1 MPAFAYRAYAPDG
14 RVRAGRVEAE
24 GRERAVA
31 ALRGEG
37 LQVFEIAP
45 APRGGQPFWSR
56 DLLGRDRVNDTARI
70 GFLKEFGTLLG
81 AGLTVD
87 RALRLVERQ
96 ASTALRPVLAD
107 LLERVVSGASL
118 SRAMAAHPAAFPRDM
133 VDAVRAGE
141 ATGRLVDVVGT
152 LGASLERRDAV
163 RRHLA
168 SAMVYPALLVA
179 MAIGTLVMVVGV
191 LVPALSPLFEGS
203 GQAPPFA
210 IRAATAL
217 GALAAAYWPHALAG
231 VALAGFALARS
242 WARPGF
248 GAWRARLALRL
259 PLLREIVAG
268 AEFGRLCRVLGT
280 LLQAEVPI
288 PDAVAATRPLP
299 RNAVF
304 RDALGE
310 AGRRLAEG
318 GSLASGLASLQPYA
332 PSTLNLI
339 ASGEQVNRLPSV
351 LLHAA
356 EMHERQTRERIDR
369 LLGLL
374 TPLVTIAIGGLIG
387 GLIISVMGAILS
399 VGQLTQ

>member
-1 MPAFAYRAYAPDG
+1 
-14 RVRAGRVEAE
+14 
-24 GRERAVA
+24 
-31 ALRGEG
+31 
-37 LQVFEIAP
+37 
-45 APRGGQPFWSR
+45 
-56 DLLGRDRVNDTARI
+56 
-70 GFLKEFGTLLG
+70 
-81 AGLTVD
+81 
-87 RALRLVERQ
+87 
-96 ASTALRPVLAD
+96 
-107 LLERVVSGASL
+107 
-118 SRAMAAHPAAFPRDM
+118 
-133 VDAVRAGE
+133 VRAGE

-152 LGASLERRDAV
+152 LSASLERRDAV

-179 MAIGTLVMVVGV
+179 MAIGTLAMVVGV

-210 IRAATAL
+210 IRAAAGL
-217 GALAAAYWPHALAG
+217 GALTAAFWPHVLAG
-231 VALAGFALARS
+231 LGLAGLVLARS
-242 WARPGF
+242 WGRPGF

-304 RDALGE
+304 RDALGA

-318 GSLASGLASLQPYA
+318 GSIASGLAALQPYA

-387 GLIISVMGAILS
+387 GLILSVMGAILS